1 MDPFLKEAER
11 WLRQAEYDLRA
22 AEGNQQGGFHA
33 QATFFAQ
40 QSAAKSLR
48 SFLFL
53 NKEDARETRSVV
65 ELLDRVITYEEE
77 FRDFVGS
84 SRSLD
89 IYYKTSRFPDAIP
102 GGIPAEIISQKES
115 VEAIRQ
121 AADIIAIVEKK
132 RKAYLPESL

>member
-1 MDPFLKEAER
+1 MEPFLKEAEK
-11 WLRQAEYDLRA
+11 WLRQAEYDLKA
-22 AEGNQQGGFHA
+22 AEWTQQGGFHA
-33 QATFFAQ
+33 QATFLAQ

-53 NKEDARETRSVV
+53 SKEDARETRSVV
-65 ELLDRVITYEEE
+65 ELIDRAIVHEEE
-77 FRDFVGS
+77 FRKFVGS

-89 IYYKTSRFPDAIP
+89 LYYKTSRFPDAIP
-102 GGIPAEIISQKES
+102 GGIPSEIISGKES

-132 RKAYLPESL
+132 RKSAIPESL